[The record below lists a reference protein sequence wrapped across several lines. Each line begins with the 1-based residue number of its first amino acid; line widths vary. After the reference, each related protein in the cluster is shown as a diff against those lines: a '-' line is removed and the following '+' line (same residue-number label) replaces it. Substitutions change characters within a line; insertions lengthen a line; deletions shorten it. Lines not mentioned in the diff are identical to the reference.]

1 VEQNFGRFH
10 GLNIIAGLE
19 IRLTQD
25 EIVVADETKTVY
37 RHHTSLVRRTQFSI
51 GHLDSAP
58 VVKKN
63 RQIVA
68 VWHWTTV
75 GDQFQAG
82 GWGSTTSGLCA
93 FSYCNTTN
101 RAGYPAPPCLF
112 GDTARDLPLRPL
124 HGRQQR
130 TRSIILCGVV
140 AVRIRPPVNRRARAA
155 GIFHAAPFFAGTVCD
170 FPLFGVSAVPLYP
183 ALVGSPS
190 EKITL

>member
-1 VEQNFGRFH
+1 MMFSCRRLAKSEARSGIPDIWGATHEKYSPFPDLPGLAAVGARVEQNFGRFH

-58 VVKKN
+58 VVIKN

-82 GWGSTTSGLCA
+82 GWGSTTS
-93 FSYCNTTN
+93 
-101 RAGYPAPPCLF
+101 
-112 GDTARDLPLRPL
+112 
-124 HGRQQR
+124 
-130 TRSIILCGVV
+130 
-140 AVRIRPPVNRRARAA
+140 
-155 GIFHAAPFFAGTVCD
+155 
-170 FPLFGVSAVPLYP
+170 
-183 ALVGSPS
+183 
-190 EKITL
+190 